1 MASRHGKRRNRNF
14 QALNKSN
21 YRVLYVLFLSVGV
34 IGCTPAAPRS
44 GIPMGW
50 RQLGSE
56 EISLPEGIRVFEGS
70 NSDLPLRAWYV
81 QVEESDP
88 RITTR
93 VVLSDDADRKES
105 ASEFAGRLGA
115 AVVVN
120 GGYFRMD
127 LNPARH
133 VGLLYID
140 REMVQP
146 TFLSVLRDTLR
157 YYTAR
162 AAIGFT
168 PGGKIDV
175 AWVSSRNDSL
185 FEWWSPPSNTEGIPS
200 SPLDFM
206 QAVPWM
212 VRDALAAGP
221 ALLQA
226 GRIQITTDQEV
237 FFGSSIPKVH
247 PRTAAGYTDTGDL
260 ILLVVDGRQAVSRGV
275 DLVELAT
282 IMRDI
287 GCVEALNLDGGG
299 SSTLVVNGTLINRP
313 AGGDYQREVMSALAV
328 FFH

>member
-1 MASRHGKRRNRNF
+1 MGKGEIETNLLKNSNNRF
-14 QALNKSN
+14 
-21 YRVLYVLFLSVGV
+21 LFLLLLSIAVT
-34 IGCTPAAPRS
+34 GCTPVAPLS
-44 GIPMGW
+44 GIPMKW
-50 RQLGSE
+50 KQLSSG
-56 EISLPEGIRVFEGS
+56 EISLPDGIWVFEGS

-93 VVLSDDADRKES
+93 IVVSDDADRKES

-115 AVVVN
+115 SVVVN
-120 GGYFRMD
+120 GGYFRMN

-140 REMVQP
+140 REMVQS

-157 YYTAR
+157 YYTTR
-162 AAIGFT
+162 AALGFT

-185 FEWWSPPSNTEGIPS
+185 FEWRSPPPNTEGIPS

-226 GRIQITTDQEV
+226 GRIQITADQEV
-237 FFGSSIPKVH
+237 FFGSSIPMVH

-313 AGGDYQREVMSALAV
+313 AGGDYQREVMSAVAV
-328 FFH
+328 FHH

>member
-1 MASRHGKRRNRNF
+1 MNN
-14 QALNKSN
+14 SN
-21 YRVLYVLFLSVGV
+21 YRVLFVLLLSAGV

-50 RQLGSE
+50 RQLSSE
-56 EISLPEGIRVFEGS
+56 ELSLPEGIRVFEGS

-88 RITTR
+88 NITTR
-93 VVLSDDADRKES
+93 VVLSNDADRKES

-115 AVVVN
+115 SVVVN

-146 TFLSVLRDTLR
+146 AFLSVLRDTLR

-162 AAIGFT
+162 AALGFT

-185 FEWWSPPSNTEGIPS
+185 FEWRSPPSNTEGIPS

-206 QAVPWM
+206 QAVPWV

-237 FFGSSIPKVH
+237 FFGSSIPMVH

-260 ILLVVDGRQAVSRGV
+260 ILLVVDGRQAASRGV
-275 DLVELAT
+275 DLLELAT

-299 SSTLVVNGTLINRP
+299 SSTLVVNGTLINCP

-328 FFH
+328 FYR